1 MRTVQEADSSEVS
14 EVCAAI
20 TLVGVPEVGVVLKLT
35 TDAAETLEGSL
46 VGGGGFTIF
55 EAR

>member
-14 EVCAAI
+14 EDCAVV
-20 TLVGVPEVGVVLKLT
+20 TLVGVPEVGVVLKLA

-55 EAR
+55 EAG